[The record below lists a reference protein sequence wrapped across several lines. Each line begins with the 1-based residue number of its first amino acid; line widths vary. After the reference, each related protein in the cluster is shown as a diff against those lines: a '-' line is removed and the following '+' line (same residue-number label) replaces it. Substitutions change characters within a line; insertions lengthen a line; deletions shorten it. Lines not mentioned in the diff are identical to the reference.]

1 MVCLSRSNRER
12 IVSVKMDFR
21 NIKKK
26 KVKLRVNN
34 SILFYQTLSL
44 MVHGLVQLP
53 TLLLWYNRELRWQ

>member
-34 SILFYQTLSL
+34 SILFYQTLVL